1 MKRFLAAILTI
12 SMYLSVAGFV
22 PTVSAAD
29 ADPTVYDFVANDAT
43 LKKTEPI
50 DPRSTPWYSVN
61 TRNWKGF
68 DVSDNI
74 KEFYQEIV
82 TNGTTSWDFDNGV
95 EYTTTDSY
103 ANVEE
108 PYNSLD
114 SIRIRILRGQSGG
127 LVFAS
132 SVKFGDKKVNNVNL
146 VNVQANFE
154 NAWIAIKLD
163 APSTSGKHELAFNWV
178 ETGTGTFAGDCDVFL
193 VPYDGEH
200 NDGDYYIDN
209 FEPVA
214 EGLVLNNATSKTT
227 AVENV
232 YIAEERQH
240 IVIIKLNGK
249 ANSNKIFLES
259 ITLTPVEDE
268 TAAPTEINYGV
279 FDNVEDSDAVTV
291 TGGENNKLFG
301 SVTAGTGIS
310 ATAND
315 NVPGYTFRYWV
326 LGSAATGRYYS
337 SEPTVT
343 VNPYANIALTAIYTE
358 ATEDTKYLDFF
369 NWNGEFVD
377 SKAIENG
384 KVAALPSATITG
396 YNFAHWLLENNV
408 TQLTNTNYTE
418 VDIPDGVS
426 KAMAQYTVDGTYD
439 TPVENKDSATGWT
452 RNGNLV
458 TYSEDY
464 EFFTW
469 LNDVGTIAAYTG
481 EEISDEIPLAVL
493 ESDGGENFMLEY
505 DKGAYIIKEAGIL
518 FGKTEKV
525 NVESAYSKATVKRFD
540 EDGHGQL
547 TAAPEGDADM
557 ELYARGY
564 VMYNDKVI
572 YTDAI
577 AVNYSK

>member
-1 MKRFLAAILTI
+1 MKRFLATILTI
-12 SMYLSVAGFV
+12 SMCLSVMAFL
-22 PTVSAAD
+22 PTASAANENE
-29 ADPTVYDFVANDAT
+29 TVYDFIPDGTT

-103 ANVEE
+103 AKVEE

-132 SVKFGDKKVNNVNL
+132 SVKFGDKKVNNVNQ

-279 FDNVEDSDAVTV
+279 FDNIEGLDAVTV

-310 ATAND
+310 ATAGEKE
-315 NVPGYTFRYWV
+315 GYTFRYWV

-337 SEPTVT
+337 SEKTVT
-343 VNPYANIALTAIYTE
+343 INPYANIALTAIYTQ
-358 ATEDTKYLDFF
+358 ATEEAKYLDFF

-384 KVAALPSATITG
+384 KVAALPTQPTLTG
-396 YNFAHWLLENNV
+396 YSFLNWILEDNKTTFTDAPV
-408 TQLTNTNYTE
+408 E
-418 VDIPDGVS
+418 IPENIS

-469 LNDVGTIAAYTG
+469 LNPVGTIAVYAG
-481 EEISDEIPLAVL
+481 DEISDKVPLAVL

-505 DKGAYIIKEAGIL
+505 DEGAYTIKEAGIL

-525 NVESAYSKATVKRFD
+525 NVESAYSKATAKYLE

-547 TAAPEGDADM
+547 TAAPEGDQDM

-572 YTDAI
+572 YTEAI
-577 AVNYSK
+577 EVNYNN

>member
-12 SMYLSVAGFV
+12 SMCLSVAGFV

-310 ATAND
+310 ATAGEKE
-315 NVPGYTFRYWV
+315 GYTFRYWV

-337 SEPTVT
+337 SEKTVT
-343 VNPYANIALTAIYTE
+343 INPYANIALTAIYTE

-377 SKAIENG
+377 SKEVTDG
-384 KVAALPSATITG
+384 KVTALPTQPTLTG
-396 YNFAHWLLENNV
+396 YSFLNWILEDNKTTFTDATV
-408 TQLTNTNYTE
+408 E
-418 VDIPDGVS
+418 IPESIS
-426 KAMAQYTVDGTYD
+426 KAMAQYTKVGDYD
-439 TPVENKDSATGWT
+439 KPVQNNGSVKGWT
-452 RNGNLV
+452 RNGELV
-458 TYSEDY
+458 TYSENY

-505 DKGAYIIKEAGIL
+505 DKGAYTIKEAGIL
-518 FGKTEKV
+518 FGKTANV
-525 NVESAYSKATVKRFD
+525 NVESAYSKATAKYLE

-572 YTDAI
+572 YTEAI
-577 AVNYSK
+577 EVNYNN